1 MNKHTTSKRVNGN
14 GKPPVR
20 DDLHA
25 AEASL
30 NEARCIIETSFLA
43 IDQADDDQDGEGMAV
58 AINTLRV
65 GVRGLRSAEE
75 KLERLGIRLF
85 HEGCPPEN
93 VKKLQRES
101 TPPAIHILRSSRSPA
116 QKVKALQKVMGVRP
130 S

>member
-1 MNKHTTSKRVNGN
+1 MNKHTTSKRANGN

-20 DDLHA
+20 VDLHA
-25 AEASL
+25 LSGAFS
-30 NEARCIIETSFLA
+30 EARCIIETVFLA
-43 IDQADDDQDGEGMAV
+43 IDQADDDRDEEGV
-58 AINTLRV
+58 TKAINTLRV
-65 GVRGLRSAEE
+65 GIRALHSVEE
-75 KLERLGIRLF
+75 NLDRLGIRLF